1 MTTEPKPMPDEIWAS
16 YSQVKSGKAFAG
28 YWNNDIVQSPQ
39 IKYIRADRAEPVN
52 RQMLEALV
60 QLLNCPDKTSKRWA
74 KEAITA
80 AEQCQQD
87 TDVEA
92 SRDSA
97 FVAIPR
103 ELFELLKGLYL
114 NGGVQD
120 YNEYHRT
127 EELLKPYA
135 EQQLEKENG

>member
-1 MTTEPKPMPDEIWAS
+1 MTTEPKPMPDEI
-16 YSQVKSGKAFAG
+16 YVGRTRGDKLCAFEAKES
-28 YWNNDIVQSPQ
+28 DET
-39 IKYIRADRAEPVN
+39 KYIRADRAEPVN